1 MSIVSSLP
9 VHHRALSEHGP
20 KTPTYPETTH
30 MTISRAEFE
39 ERTRRLRAKMKAAEL
54 DALIVFSDE
63 YRPGHATYLT
73 GYKPLNMIEESPQLV
88 FLVGDQAPV
97 VLIGRLNS
105 YAAKDIIW
113 TDDVRPVHRAEEFIP
128 DICRSIKDRPARVGL
143 IGDNL
148 LPVSKFEVIRKSL
161 PKATFTSVTPLL
173 IQLRQIKSPAE
184 VALMERAA
192 DINDLVLKGVLE
204 KIRVGMTEIQVAGIA
219 ETIAREMNAGIASA
233 TLVLSGSN
241 TRYPAWWPSERKIE
255 RGDFVMLD
263 FNPSVGNYAN
273 DGGTTVLMPGAEPEQ
288 IEALRLGHRILKEI
302 VPQIRPYTSA
312 RTVHDMMLERLAPLG
327 YTDNFAPYAKGL
339 RGVGHG
345 VGVDVV
351 EPPNLSSDS
360 DFMLEP
366 GMTLAIK
373 FDLHGMKAG
382 GLRAEVVVLITET
395 GVRPLNKL
403 ILDQPEDFAILK

>member
-1 MSIVSSLP
+1 
-9 VHHRALSEHGP
+9 
-20 KTPTYPETTH
+20 

-39 ERTRRLRAKMKAAEL
+39 ERTRRLREKVKADGL

-73 GYKPLNMIEESPQLV
+73 GYKPLNLIEESPQLV
-88 FLVGDQAPV
+88 FLVEDQAPV

-105 YAAKDIIW
+105 YAAKDITWI
-113 TDDVRPVHRAEEFIP
+113 DDVRPVHRAAESIP
-128 DICRSIKDRPARVGL
+128 EICRTIKDRAARVGL

-148 LPVSKFEVIRKSL
+148 LPVSMFETIKQSL
-161 PKATFTSVTPLL
+161 PKASFTSVTPLL
-173 IQLRQIKSPAE
+173 IQLRQIKTPAE
-184 VALMERAA
+184 VGLMERAA
-192 DINDLVLKGVLE
+192 DINDVVLRGVLE

-233 TLVLSGSN
+233 TLVLAGSS
-241 TRYPAWWPSERKIE
+241 TKYPAAWPTERKIE

-263 FNPSVGNYAN
+263 FNPSVEHYAN

-288 IEALRLGHRILKEI
+288 AEALRLGHRILKEI
-302 VPQIRPYTSA
+302 VPQLRPHTPA
-312 RTVHDMMLERLAPLG
+312 RTVYHLMLERLAPYG
-327 YTDNFAPYAKGL
+327 FIDNFAPYAKGL

-360 DFMLEP
+360 DFNLEP

-373 FDLHGMKAG
+373 FDLHGLKAG

-403 ILDQPEDFAILK
+403 ILDEPEDFTILK